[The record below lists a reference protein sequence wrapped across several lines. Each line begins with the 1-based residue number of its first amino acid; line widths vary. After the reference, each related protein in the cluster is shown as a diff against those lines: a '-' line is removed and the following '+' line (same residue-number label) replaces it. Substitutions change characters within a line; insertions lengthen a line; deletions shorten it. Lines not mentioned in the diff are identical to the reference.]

1 MSNST
6 TTPAAFRK
14 AVAVANETALR
25 AGEFTNSITD
35 GQDLTSSDFN
45 ELMSALGS
53 VNTKRRTKLDE
64 STRRFFFDAFGAFHA
79 AELAYTAG
87 DLATAADKLDE
98 GAGRLEAVEGH
109 VAGLFRR

>member
-1 MSNST
+1 MSNTT

-14 AVAVANETALR
+14 AVATANETALR
-25 AGEFTNSITD
+25 AGEFVNSITD
-35 GQDLTSSDFN
+35 GQELTTSDFR
-45 ELMSALGS
+45 ELTAAIGS

-79 AELAYTAG
+79 AELAYAAG
-87 DLATAADKLDE
+87 DLGTAADKLDE
-98 GAGRLEAVEGH
+98 GASRLEGVEEH

>member
-1 MSNST
+1 MSNT

-14 AVAVANETALR
+14 ATAVANEIALR
-25 AGEFTNSITD
+25 AGEFVNSITD
-35 GQDLTSSDFN
+35 GQELTASDFR
-45 ELMSALGS
+45 EIMSALGS

-79 AELAYTAG
+79 AELAYAAG
-87 DLATAADKLDE
+87 DLGTAADKLDE
-98 GAGRLEAVEGH
+98 GANRLEGVEEH